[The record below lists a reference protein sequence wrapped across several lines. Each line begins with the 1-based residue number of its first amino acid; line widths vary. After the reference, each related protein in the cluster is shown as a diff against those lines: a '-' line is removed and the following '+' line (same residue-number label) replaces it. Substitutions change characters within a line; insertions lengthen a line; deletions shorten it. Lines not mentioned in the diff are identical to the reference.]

1 MSAGAARVWM
11 LVIAASMS
19 AVLHLWIARV
29 TVWEVLNS
37 NLQFVVWPGV
47 FAAAAIQA
55 VLPAS
60 ITVHNDPLPPS
71 FVMVAGYAFNF
82 VAWAAL
88 FFGIGVAFSK
98 LVQSGKV
105 DQHGI

>member
-1 MSAGAARVWM
+1 M
-11 LVIAASMS
+11 LVIAACLS
-19 AVLHLWIARV
+19 AALHLWIAHV

-47 FAAAAIQA
+47 LAAAAIQA

-71 FVMVAGYAFNF
+71 FVMVSGFALNF

-88 FFGIGVAFSK
+88 FFGIGAAFT
-98 LVQSGKV
+98 KV
-105 DQHGI
+105 MRSRKVEQHGI